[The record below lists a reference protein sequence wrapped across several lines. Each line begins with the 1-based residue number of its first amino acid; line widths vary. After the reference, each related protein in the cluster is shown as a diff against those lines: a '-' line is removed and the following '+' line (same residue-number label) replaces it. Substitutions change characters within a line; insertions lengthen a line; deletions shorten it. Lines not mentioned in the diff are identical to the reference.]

1 MMMTKHLV
9 IGMYMISFDILLE
22 DIKII
27 RKFTHMIHKDN
38 TCCNRLNMIILNEYD
53 LFLYPMKS

>member
-1 MMMTKHLV
+1 MMTKHLV
-9 IGMYMISFDILLE
+9 ISFDILLE
-22 DIKII
+22 DIKMI